1 MSGQPNADPIRRLPA
16 PAPRRRWGKKFLD
29 ALRHTGN
36 HSAACRAAG
45 VHRSTPYDAMQADSA
60 FAAAYR
66 DALDE
71 ACDGLEL
78 EARRRAHD
86 GVDRPVIY
94 QGRLCGTWVDEAGN
108 VVAEGTPGARLLPL
122 TVKEYSDTLLLALL
136 KAHRPEKYRDNVKM
150 EHAGSRPGGAI
161 PHEVSAKQ
169 CHEHHIDLA
178 AFAAFCSR
186 MEAAGLGHVLSD
198 GDRSPVEGTGP
209 APEAG
214 PGPADGLNPYR
225 TG

>member
-1 MSGQPNADPIRRLPA
+1 MSSEPNADPIRRLPA
-16 PAPRRRWGKKFLD
+16 PAPRRRWGKKFLE
-29 ALRHTGN
+29 ALRRTGN

-45 VHRSTPYDAMQADSA
+45 IHRSTPYDAMQADPA
-60 FAAAYR
+60 FAQAYR

-94 QGRLCGTWVDEAGN
+94 QGRLCGSWVDAGGQ
-108 VVAEGTPGARLLPL
+108 VVAEDTPGARLVPL

-136 KAHRPEKYRDNVKM
+136 RAHRPEKYRDHVRV
-150 EHAGSRPGGAI
+150 EGAGPQGA
-161 PHEVSAKQ
+161 HQVSAGHK
-169 CHEHHIDLA
+169 HEHTIDVA
-178 AFAAFCSR
+178 AFAAFCQR
-186 MEAAGLGHVLSD
+186 MEEAGLGHVLSD
-198 GDRSPVEGTGP
+198 GDRGPVEGTGP

-214 PGPADGLNPYR
+214 PDPADGPNR
-225 TG
+225 